1 MIRVVVEEII
11 NPNLV
16 YTINDVGEFLKV
28 KNSVVK
34 RLVQTDKIK
43 YRKIGR
49 NVRFLGTEIL
59 EYLGIDYLSSKI
71 AKSD

>member
-1 MIRVVVEEII
+1 MIMVVVEEII